1 MIDHDAAEE
10 LLAGYVLGSLT
21 GADAEAADRLLDE
34 HVPDCITCRG
44 TLDAF
49 RGVTGELGLVA
60 DPLAPPETLL
70 PRIERELTG
79 GRRRRLPQWRP
90 ARMVAGAAAA
100 VVLIGAVGLALT
112 NDGGNGPSELLT
124 KADLA
129 TVTNIANASG
139 SQITKV
145 PGGEAS
151 EVEPPAHDELYMM
164 WTGVPA
170 PGPGLTYRLW
180 AIRGDSVTYLGDFL
194 PENGIVALRVAV
206 DPATVDH
213 LLITT
218 EALGSPPSQPVAS
231 LQQAG

>member
-1 MIDHDAAEE
+1 VIDHEAAEE

-34 HVPDCITCRG
+34 HVPDCITCRD

-60 DPLAPPETLL
+60 DPLTPPEPLL

-112 NDGGNGPSELLT
+112 NDGGSGPSELLT

-129 TVTNIANASG
+129 TVTDLARSPG
-139 SQITKV
+139 SQTQ
-145 PGGEAS
+145 GSGEAS
-151 EVEPPAHDELYMM
+151 EVEPRPHDSS
-164 WTGVPA
+164 T
-170 PGPGLTYRLW
+170 
-180 AIRGDSVTYLGDFL
+180 
-194 PENGIVALRVAV
+194 
-206 DPATVDH
+206 
-213 LLITT
+213 
-218 EALGSPPSQPVAS
+218 
-231 LQQAG
+231 